1 MDSSVCFPRSVAQ
14 DVPTADSTRTPLHS
28 MFLPKGANKYPIEC
42 FPRCEYHSRFKGTSA
57 FQMTDPAHWRTY
69 FRSTAC
75 CGDSD
80 RLSKLKLKDY
90 ENPCTNAPNT
100 TSVIAGTFH
109 SPWQHTQYNAIFYP
123 KPEAPRMTYD
133 PAHLYDLLLSYKNTI
148 CLKVVQSFNE
158 KELGNKQIEA
168 YISNEYP
175 CIIVKISQ
183 FSSIDKKPTSLYE
196 IAIAYFVAMTNKI
209 ADSNNIPIELVNR
222 SSFGHNT
229 PSVSEI
235 ITAYRINIGI
245 VPEIYAEVLVESLIN
260 LNDEFLVPLLNSSF
274 HFKLNPIQIKH
285 INDGVSKYNDLYKE
299 KQGSHSVSTW
309 SENEYLIKVLMKVCD
324 PRGRKIYGQ
333 IMKEK
338 KYVDLLTN
346 YVSEELEQSRPNL
359 ASPLIKM
366 LGHLSYFKNVAFYTT
381 EDDYKKVSLREFPA
395 EENTQLSEDFV
406 FWRIMR
412 DVAIAIDA
420 KGAHESSEAI
430 EKRKL
435 TGLYSSLEKANLE
448 FIRNSGY
455 QEAEDGYGSDSDCE
469 VQCVPALYSKKVTVA
484 TGMRAINLAHFLSVY
499 RLRQL
504 GFKHQTDAEKM
515 YFETKE
521 ATNSVRDTGSSL
533 GLPNSQSQHRGDAT
547 IRYVDLSYC
556 AASGPDN
563 INLRDVL
570 KRTSKDDVVV
580 FDYTSTNTENIN
592 MAVHLFI
599 TKVEVILLVNS
610 GLKNEQLGADM
621 NPYGTIRI
629 VAKDRCLLTELYLAL
644 KNVLE
649 LRDEILPKQ
658 LHRIRKA
665 YKNVGAV
672 VTNEAIYK
680 QLYRKISDAGHE
692 KKA

>member
-1 MDSSVCFPRSVAQ
+1 
-14 DVPTADSTRTPLHS
+14 
-28 MFLPKGANKYPIEC
+28 FLPKGANKYPSEC
-42 FPRCEYHSRFKGTSA
+42 FPRCEYHTRFNGTSA

-80 RLSKLKLKDY
+80 RLSKLKSKDY

-100 TSVIAGTFH
+100 TPVIAGTFH
-109 SPWQHTQYNAIFYP
+109 SPWQHTQYNAIFHA
-123 KPEAPRMTYD
+123 KPEAPKVNYD
-133 PAHLYDLLLSYKNTI
+133 PAQLYNLLLSYKNTI

-158 KELGNKQIEA
+158 KELGNMQIVA

-175 CIIVKISQ
+175 CIMVKIREFSNIVKE
-183 FSSIDKKPTSLYE
+183 PTGLYE

-235 ITAYRINIGI
+235 ITAFRINIGI

-274 HFKLNPIQIKH
+274 HFMLNPIQIKH
-285 INDGVSKYNDLYKE
+285 INDGVSKYNDLQKE
-299 KQGSHSVSTW
+299 KLASHSVSTW
-309 SENEYLIKVLMKVCD
+309 SENEDLIKVLMKVCH
-324 PRGRKIYGQ
+324 PGGRKIYDQ
-333 IMKEK
+333 IVKEK
-338 KYVDLLTN
+338 KYVDILTN

-366 LGHLSYFKNVAFYTT
+366 LGHLSYFEKAAFDTT
-381 EDDYKKVSLREFPA
+381 EDDYSNISLREFPA
-395 EENTQLSEDFV
+395 EENPRISEDLL

-412 DVAIAIDA
+412 DVAFALDA
-420 KGAHESSEAI
+420 KGTHELSEAI
-430 EKRKL
+430 RKRNL
-435 TGLYSSLEKANLE
+435 NGLYSSLEKANLE

-455 QEAEDGYGSDSDCE
+455 QDAEDGCGSDSDCE
-469 VQCVPALYSKKVTVA
+469 VKCEPVLYSKKVIVA
-484 TGMRAINLAHFLSVY
+484 TGMRAINLAHFLSIDC
-499 RLRQL
+499 LRQL
-504 GFKHQTDAEKM
+504 GFKHRTDAEKM

-521 ATNSVRDTGSSL
+521 ATNSVRDACSSL
-533 GLPNSQSQHRGDAT
+533 DLHNSQSQHRGDAT

-556 AASGPDN
+556 AASGPEN

-592 MAVHLFI
+592 MAVNLFI

-629 VAKDRCLLTELYLAL
+629 VSKDRRLLTELYLAL

-649 LRDEILPKQ
+649 RRDEILPKQ

-680 QLYRKISDAGHE
+680 QLYWKIGDAGHD
-692 KKA
+692 KKYNRQSYVLK